1 MSEQNIAALTMP
13 KWGMSMTMGKV
24 VGWLEEEG
32 TDIEQGDE
40 ILEIETEKT
49 VNVME
54 ASNAGKLVRIVAQ
67 VGDELPVGA
76 LLGVVAQADLAEEA
90 IDDFITEFQK
100 NFVPLNNDSAVDE
113 GPSKVML
120 DGDITIAYSNLP
132 AQAEGDAPPI
142 IFIHGFGGD
151 RKGWLFNSGD
161 LSAYNEV
168 YTLDLPGHGES
179 SKEVGEGSLD
189 FLAGTVARFMI
200 AVNVS
205 VAHIV
210 GHSLGAAVAVSLAE
224 KYSDRVA
231 SLTLIAGL
239 GNRTEVS
246 RDYIEGFLGA
256 KRRKALKPYM
266 QQLFANGDMVSR
278 GMIEDVLKARR
289 MEGAEDCLRKIANR
303 AVLCKTGVSTE
314 QNLLQ
319 LSMPVQVIWGR
330 KDQVAPV
337 SQVIDLPAALKVT
350 VLEDAGHMVHMEAA
364 KDVNHLISEFIAG

>member
-1 MSEQNIAALTMP
+1 MSEQNIVALTMP
-13 KWGMSMTMGKV
+13 KWGMSMTVGKV
-24 VGWLEEEG
+24 VGWLEDEG
-32 TDIEQGDE
+32 ADIEQGDE

-54 ASNAGKLVRIVAQ
+54 TANGGKLVRLVAQ

-76 LLGVVAQADLAEEA
+76 LLGVVAQANMAENV

-100 NFVPLNNDSAVDE
+100 NFVPLNNDNAVDE

-120 DGDITIAYSNLP
+120 GGDITIAYGHLP
-132 AQAEGDAPPI
+132 AQSEGGTLPVVL
-142 IFIHGFGGD
+142 IHGFGGD
-151 RKGWLFNSGD
+151 QKGWLFNSGD
-161 LSAYNEV
+161 LSTHNEV

-179 SKEVGEGSLD
+179 STEVGEGSLD
-189 FLAGTVARFMI
+189 FLAGTVAKFMI

-303 AVLCKTGVSTE
+303 AVLCKTGISTE

-319 LSMPVQVIWGR
+319 LSMPVQVIWGQ

-337 SQVIDLPAALKVT
+337 SQVKDLPAALKVT

-364 KDVNHLISEFIAG
+364 KDVNYLISEFIAG

>member
-1 MSEQNIAALTMP
+1 MSEQHITALTMP
-13 KWGMSMTMGKV
+13 KWGMSMTMGKI

-49 VNVME
+49 VNILE
-54 ASNAGKLVRIVAQ
+54 ATNAGKLVRIVAQ

-76 LLGVVAQADLAEEA
+76 LLGVIAPADLAEKA

-120 DGDITIAYSNLP
+120 DSDITIAYSNLP
-132 AQAEGDAPPI
+132 AQAEGDSPPI
-142 IFIHGFGGD
+142 ILIHGFGGD
-151 RKGWLFNSGD
+151 RKGWLFNSSD
-161 LSAYNEV
+161 LSVYNEV

-189 FLAGTVARFMI
+189 FLAGTVAKFMI

-239 GNRTEVS
+239 GNRTEVD

-256 KRRKALKPYM
+256 KRRKTLKPYM
-266 QQLFANGDMVSR
+266 QQLFANDDMVSR
-278 GMIEDVLKARR
+278 GMMEEVLKARR

-330 KDQVAPV
+330 KDHVAPV
-337 SQVIDLPAALKVT
+337 SQVKDLPVALKVT
-350 VLEDAGHMVHMEAA
+350 ILEDAGHMVHMEAA
-364 KDVNHLISEFIAG
+364 KDVNNLISEFIAG